1 MMLKIAEQQQ
11 HRMLSARLAGSDAD
25 VTAAQKLRWDVF
37 YGDMGATADERL
49 SVPGLDSDPYDAVCD
64 HLLVEDHAGGEA
76 RVVGTYRLLRQSV
89 AMRQGGFYTAGE
101 FDLEPFLYRTDDC
114 GEMLELGRSCVA
126 PDYRDAG
133 TIQLLWRGIAAYL
146 ADHGMSR
153 MFGCASFPGADPQA
167 HAAPLSYL
175 YHHHLAPADLRVR
188 ALGDR
193 HVEMAILPL
202 GGYDARQA
210 MRLLPPLIK
219 GYLRIGAMV
228 GDGAVIDRQFNT
240 VDVFM
245 VMPVEA
251 IAQRYMSRFG
261 AAA

>member
-1 MMLKIAEQQQ
+1 MLKLAEPS
-11 HRMLSARLAGSDAD
+11 RPRNLSVRLARSEAD
-25 VTAAQKLRWDVF
+25 IAAAQTLRWDVF

-49 SVPGLDSDPYDAVCD
+49 SVPGLDRDPYDAICD
-64 HLLVEDHAGGEA
+64 HLLVEDRAGGEPI
-76 RVVGTYRLLRQSV
+76 VVGTYRLLRQSV
-89 AMRQGGFYTAGE
+89 ATRHRGFYTAGE
-101 FDLEPFLYRTDDC
+101 FDLDGFLTSADAH
-114 GEMLELGRSCVA
+114 GELLELGRSCVA
-126 PDYRDAG
+126 PAYRDAG
-133 TIQLLWRGIAAYL
+133 TIQLLWRGIAHYL
-146 ADHGMSR
+146 MTHGISR
-153 MFGCASFPGADPQA
+153 MFGCASFAGTDPQA

-175 YHHHLAPADLRVR
+175 CHHHLAPNPLRISALADRR
-188 ALGDR
+188 
-193 HVEMAILPL
+193 VEMAMLPV
-202 GGYDARQA
+202 GSYDPRQA

-219 GYLRIGAMV
+219 GYLRVGAMV

>member
-1 MMLKIAEQQQ
+1 MLKIAEQQQ
-11 HRMLSARLAGSDAD
+11 RRMLSVRLADSDAD
-25 VTAAQKLRWDVF
+25 IAAAQKLRWEIF
-37 YGDMGATADERL
+37 YGDMGAMADERL
-49 SVPGLDSDPYDAVCD
+49 SVPELDNDHYDAVCD
-64 HLLVEDHAGGEA
+64 HLLVEDHAGGKT

-89 AMRQGGFYTAGE
+89 AMSHAGFYTAGE
-101 FDLEPFLYRTDDC
+101 FDLQLFFRSPEST
-114 GEMLELGRSCVA
+114 GELLELGRSCVA

-146 ADHGMSR
+146 ADHSISR
-153 MFGCASFPGADPQA
+153 MFGCASFPGTDPHT

-175 YHHHLAPADLRVR
+175 FHHHLAPANLRVR

-193 HVEMAILPL
+193 HVEMAMLPL
-202 GGYDARQA
+202 GGYDPRQA
-210 MRLLPPLIK
+210 MRMLPPLIK
-219 GYLRIGAMV
+219 GYLRVGALV